1 MSTIFIIN
9 HIERYPAFFAGGT
22 QQTPSSDDAAFADE
36 TQQMLSR
43 AHADIHVLVARRLC
57 VNLVEEAQTLA
68 DMSETVVL
76 LEEGVRQF
84 GDLISNLFA
93 RLIYFLHVLAGQL
106 ADLGREQ
113 KNP

>member
-1 MSTIFIIN
+1 
-9 HIERYPAFFAGGT
+9 
-22 QQTPSSDDAAFADE
+22 
-36 TQQMLSR
+36 MLSR

-93 RLIYFLHVLAGQL
+93 RLIYFLHVQAGQL
-106 ADLGREQ
+106 ADLGR
-113 KNP
+113 